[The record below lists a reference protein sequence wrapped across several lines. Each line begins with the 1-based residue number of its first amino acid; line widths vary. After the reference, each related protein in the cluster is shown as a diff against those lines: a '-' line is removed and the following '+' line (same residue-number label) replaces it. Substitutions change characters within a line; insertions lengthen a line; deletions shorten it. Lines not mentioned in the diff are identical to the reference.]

1 MAGVEIRVTGSD
13 TAGQRLAAAAS
24 RLERPRDLWDE
35 VGRAMVVATQQRFET
50 GTTPA
55 GTPWPASIRVLT
67 QGGKTLIDT
76 ARYRNSITHEASD
89 TGVAWGSNAIQSAV
103 LQFGAVIRAK
113 TAGGLRFKIGGRWV
127 NKSAVTIP
135 ARPHFGVNDDDEIE
149 IAGIIEEF
157 VGELLGVGNAG

>member
-50 GTTPA
+50 ETTPA

-67 QGGKTLIDT
+67 QGGKTLTDT

-103 LQFGAVIRAK
+103 LHFGATIRAK
-113 TAGGLRFKIGGRWV
+113 TAGGLRFKLGDRWI
-127 NKSAVTIP
+127 NKASVTIP

-149 IAGIIEEF
+149 IADIIEEF
-157 VGELLGVGNAG
+157 VAELLGVGHAG